1 MSTCMHVCMHVCM
14 VCMYVCIYID
24 DDVFYILLLLVK
36 ICGMVHF
43 GAPTMFAVSFFN
55 SWVDYEC
62 KTKKLIATK
71 LCGLNKF
78 VLICLVFT

>member
-1 MSTCMHVCMHVCM
+1 MDRICPHVCMHVCM

-43 GAPTMFAVSFFN
+43 GAPTMFVVCLF
-55 SWVDYEC
+55 VILG
-62 KTKKLIATK
+62 LIMNAK
-71 LCGLNKF
+71 QKNLLPRNF
-78 VLICLVFT
+78 VV